1 MKTFCFFYL
10 AAIWMVDG
18 ASAQSVVPWGG
29 GALARDVASIKHFFA
44 GGTYAL
50 AMVKKQ
56 PPRRWVPT
64 AARRRR
70 ARARHSLQRLVHH
83 RLPKDVA
90 VLGLGDGV
98 RGLPVAV
105 DRAWIGTSL
114 EQDFEYGG

>member
-56 PPRRWVPT
+56 PPRRCASP
-64 AARRRR
+64 AAAGNSFAAGRTPLTSAACPSSPSTGCRCIPASPRRVGSFLCCRWR
-70 ARARHSLQRLVHH
+70 
-83 RLPKDVA
+83 
-90 VLGLGDGV
+90 
-98 RGLPVAV
+98 V
-105 DRAWIGTSL
+105 DRHQL
-114 EQDFEYGG
+114 